1 MRCLLLLGAL
11 RAATALAPE
20 AVEALLSIGDGE
32 RLSYLDVREAL
43 HNEWS
48 RNVSA
53 PAVAAVRTACGG
65 GFCAPETNEY
75 GRYAVVDHA
84 PADRLATDPEARAA
98 AARFQERRSGLS
110 HAFVLAHYRSY
121 PHVAREAVLSRL
133 RFYGDAWTCVVDQ
146 GAAERADDTSARDFV
161 RTLRALIKRPDR
173 LLLANGTT
181 THELSVRTA
190 CAPSSPRPA
199 PSRTSGSSRTRR
211 RSSSGRSPTACPP
224 VA

>member
-98 AARFQERRSGLS
+98 ARFQERRTGLS

-121 PHVAREAVLSRL
+121 PHVAREAVLSAPLL
-133 RFYGDAWTCVVDQ
+133 RGRGRVWST
-146 GAAERADDTSARDFV
+146 RAPPSG
-161 RTLRALIKRPDR
+161 P
-173 LLLANGTT
+173 T
-181 THELSVRTA
+181 THRRATSCGPFEL
-190 CAPSSPRPA
+190 
-199 PSRTSGSSRTRR
+199 
-211 RSSSGRSPTACPP
+211 
-224 VA
+224 

>member
-11 RAATALAPE
+11 KAATALAPE

-32 RLSYLDVREAL
+32 RLSYLDFRESL

-65 GFCAPETNEY
+65 SFCAPETNQY

-84 PADRLATDPEARAA
+84 PADRLATDPEAHAA
-98 AARFQERRSGLS
+98 ASRFQERRTGLS
-110 HAFVLAHYRSY
+110 HAFVMAHYRSY

-133 RFYGDAWTCVVDQ
+133 RFYGGAWTCVVDQ
-146 GAAERADDTSARDFV
+146 GAAERAD
-161 RTLRALIKRPDR
+161 
-173 LLLANGTT
+173 
-181 THELSVRTA
+181 EEQ
-190 CAPSSPRPA
+190 
-199 PSRTSGSSRTRR
+199 RR
-211 RSSSGRSPTACPP
+211 Q
-224 VA
+224 VAWWNFLGLDIDAVFLD

>member
-32 RLSYLDVREAL
+32 RLSYLDFRESL

-65 GFCAPETNEY
+65 SFCAPEPNED

-84 PADRLATDPEARAA
+84 PAKRLATDPEARAA
-98 AARFQERRSGLS
+98 AARFQERRTGLS
-110 HAFVLAHYRSY
+110 HAFVLA
-121 PHVAREAVLSRL
+121 LS
-133 RFYGDAWTCVVDQ
+133 
-146 GAAERADDTSARDFV
+146 
-161 RTLRALIKRPDR
+161 LI
-173 LLLANGTT
+173 
-181 THELSVRTA
+181 HI
-190 CAPSSPRPA
+190 
-199 PSRTSGSSRTRR
+199 
-211 RSSSGRSPTACPP
+211 
-224 VA
+224 